1 MVLYTELTAQNPLN
15 NNEANLN
22 YFNCHSS
29 GTTYE
34 VLTVP
39 TETNSFLSCGEDGTV
54 RLFDLRIISRFVK
67 CASTTWIHFK
77 LVTGIFLIDAI
88 KPVVKTTF
96 TYSVHPP

>member
-1 MVLYTELTAQNPLN
+1 MLANKLPNIRFFSLLDDHGIVSCSGDGVVLYTELTAQNPLN
-15 NNEANLN
+15 NNDANLN

-39 TETNSFLSCGEDGTV
+39 TEANSFLSCGEDGTV

-67 CASTTWIHFK
+67 CATT
-77 LVTGIFLIDAI
+77 A
-88 KPVVKTTF
+88 
-96 TYSVHPP
+96 